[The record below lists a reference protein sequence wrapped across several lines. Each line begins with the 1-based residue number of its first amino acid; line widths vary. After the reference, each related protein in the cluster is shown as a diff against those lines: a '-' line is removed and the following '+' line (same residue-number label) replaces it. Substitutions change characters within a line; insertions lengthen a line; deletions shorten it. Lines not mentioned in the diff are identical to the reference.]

1 MNRKGLEFAV
11 GVFLLIG
18 LACLAYLSFS
28 LGKVSLWGSPYYE
41 VHATYSTVSGL
52 KEQAPVD
59 MAGVT
64 IGRVHKIQ
72 LKDGQALVTLDIL
85 KKVRLEVDVI
95 ASIKTMGLLGE
106 KYVSIS
112 PGAADQYI
120 KPGGAIMDTQPPLD
134 IESLI
139 ARFVFGN
146 VEKKGQ

>member
-1 MNRKGLEFAV
+1 MNRRGLEFGV
-11 GVFLLIG
+11 GLFLLIG

-28 LGKVSLWGSPYYE
+28 LGKVSFWGSPYYK

-52 KEQAPVD
+52 KERAPVD
-59 MAGVT
+59 MAGVE
-64 IGRVHKIQ
+64 IGQVHRIQ

-120 KPGGAIMDTQPPLD
+120 KPGGFIMDTQPPLD

-139 ARFVFGN
+139 ARFVFGSIQ
-146 VEKKGQ
+146 KKGP